1 MLAYLACLVTAASIA
16 VHVYWAVGG
25 QWWLPGGATTTA
37 IPALRP
43 ANWVVSALLLV
54 GAVLLVVLAR
64 PAGLRIP
71 AGLLL
76 APIWIGAVVCV
87 SHGLF
92 GMVTKGLYV
101 SGLHGA
107 VSYPDGHWTV
117 AQKNT
122 AAARDLMVFEPWFLL
137 EGALLALAGHQFL
150 RTATARRRWTA
161 ALLVAIVVIDVFG
174 AALSLAHRHV
184 AVS

>member
-1 MLAYLACLVTAASIA
+1 M
-16 VHVYWAVGG
+16 YWAVGG
-25 QWWLPGGATTTA
+25 QLWLPGGATTTA

-43 ANWVVSALLLV
+43 ANWAVSVLLLV
-54 GAVLLVVLAR
+54 GAVLLLALAR
-64 PAGLRIP
+64 PANLRIP

-107 VSYPDGHWTV
+107 VNYSVGHWTV

-122 AAARDLMVFEPWFLL
+122 AAARDLLVFEPWFLL
-137 EGALLALAGHQFL
+137 EGVLLALAGHQFL
-150 RTATARRRWTA
+150 RTAPARRRWTV
-161 ALLVAIVVIDVFG
+161 ALLAAIAVIDVFG
-174 AALSLAHRHV
+174 LALSVAHLHV

>member
-1 MLAYLACLVTAASIA
+1 M
-16 VHVYWAVGG
+16 GG

-43 ANWVVSALLLV
+43 ANWAMSVLLLV
-54 GAVLLVVLAR
+54 GAILLVALAR
-64 PAGLRIP
+64 PANLRIP

-76 APIWIGAVVCV
+76 VPIWIGAAVCV

-101 SGLHGA
+101 SGLHAA
-107 VSYPDGHWTV
+107 VSYPLGHWTA
-117 AQKNT
+117 AQKST
-122 AAARDLMVFEPWFLL
+122 SAARDLMAFEPWFLL
-137 EGALLALAGHQFL
+137 EGVLLALAGRSFL
-150 RTATARRRWTA
+150 GTATARRRCTA
-161 ALLVAIVVIDVFG
+161 ALIAAIAVIDVSG
-174 AALSLAHRHV
+174 VARSVAHLHV